1 MADYIACRPC
11 RFGGVDYKTGDRI
24 PGDKVIKK
32 RAGELINMKYI
43 KPAPAEPEK
52 ATEATEATEPT
63 EATVEPEKAQ
73 TKRTRTSKK

>member
-24 PGDKVIKK
+24 PGDKVLKK

-43 KPAPAEPEK
+43 KTAPAEPEK
-52 ATEATEATEPT
+52 ATEATEAT
-63 EATVEPEKAQ
+63 VEPEKAQ
-73 TKRTRTSKK
+73 TKRARTSKK

>member
-24 PGDKVIKK
+24 PGDKVLQK

-43 KPAPAEPEK
+43 KPAPAELEK
-52 ATEATEATEPT
+52 ATEATEATE
-63 EATVEPEKAQ
+63 ATVEQEKAQ
-73 TKRTRTSKK
+73 TKRARTSKK